1 MIVDRYGRPVTG
13 LRISVT
19 DSCNLRCIFCHR
31 EGAGAVGG
39 RDQMTP
45 EEIERIVRVAMEL
58 GVRSVKLTGGEPM
71 MREDILEIV
80 ERLGRLGLSD
90 LSMTTNGFRIAELAG
105 ELRSRGLKRVNISL
119 HTLDPAKYAAL
130 TGVGDP
136 RAGGALL
143 RAAVEGVRRSIE
155 VGLNPVKINVVVM
168 RGFNEGELER
178 LIRFASE
185 MDSGGRLIIQLIEL
199 VECGSASAAFQS
211 HYYDLSK
218 LEEEVGTRAVE
229 RVVRRL
235 HFRTQYLLPEG
246 VWIEFVRPTGRHVFC
261 MNDTRLRITHDGRFK
276 PCLMRD
282 DNLIDF
288 LGAMRAGATD
298 EEIKKL
304 FIEAVR
310 LREPFW
316 RPPGIDDRGS

>member
-1 MIVDRYGRPVTG
+1 
-13 LRISVT
+13 
-19 DSCNLRCIFCHR
+19 
-31 EGAGAVGG
+31 
-39 RDQMTP
+39 
-45 EEIERIVRVAMEL
+45 
-58 GVRSVKLTGGEPM
+58 
-71 MREDILEIV
+71 
-80 ERLGRLGLSD
+80 
-90 LSMTTNGFRIAELAG
+90 
-105 ELRSRGLKRVNISL
+105 
-119 HTLDPAKYAAL
+119 
-130 TGVGDP
+130 
-136 RAGGALL
+136 
-143 RAAVEGVRRSIE
+143 
-155 VGLNPVKINVVVM
+155 VVVV
-168 RGFNEGELER
+168 RGFNEGELEG

-211 HYYDLSK
+211 HYCDLSK
-218 LEEEVGTRAVE
+218 LEEEVGMRAVE